1 MSIFGIV
8 VAVILLAVLLV
19 TIVTQFVGS
28 SASAEN
34 PRKGK
39 LTKVEGGKIHWIDE
53 GSGPPVV
60 LIHGLG
66 GNLHNFTYALTDKLT
81 KDFRVVAIDRPGCG
95 WSERDGPDRAAL
107 TVQASMIA
115 EFIQSENLGKPLVV
129 GHSLGGAIAE
139 TLALNHPDYVG
150 ALALLCP
157 ATNDVDKLPD
167 AFKGIDVPYP
177 WLVPVIGHTLAGAM
191 SLLTEKKVFGEIFSP
206 EPIADGFLERG
217 GGILGRRPESF
228 IAAAQDLTMSRA
240 SVTEI
245 LGREADLKLPIGVL
259 YGAADN
265 ILDPVHHGKVF
276 AEKTGGEYAELPDR
290 GHMIPLTAPEECAEF
305 IRKMAAKMPAKA

>member
-1 MSIFGIV
+1 MSIFGII

-19 TIVTQFVGS
+19 IMVTQFVGS
-28 SASAEN
+28 SAAADN

-39 LTKVEGGKIHWIDE
+39 LTKVTGGKIHWVDE
-53 GSGPPVV
+53 GKGPSVV

-66 GNLHNFTYALTDKLT
+66 GNLHNFTYALTEKLAA
-81 KDFRVVAIDRPGCG
+81 DFRVVSLDRPGCG

-107 TVQASMIA
+107 TEQARMIA
-115 EFIQSENLGKPLVV
+115 EFIQAENLGKPLVV

-139 TLALNHPDYVG
+139 TLALNHPDQVG

-157 ATNDVDKLPD
+157 ATSEVDKLPD

-191 SLLTEKKVFGEIFSP
+191 SLLTGKKIFGEIFAP

-228 IAAAQDLTMSRA
+228 IAAAQDLAKSRE
-240 SVTEI
+240 SVNEI
-245 LGREADLKLPIGVL
+245 LGRESELQLPIGVL
-259 YGAADN
+259 FGASDN
-265 ILDPVHHGKVF
+265 ILDPAHHGKTF

-290 GHMIPLTAPEECAEF
+290 GHMIPLTAPEDCAKF
-305 IRKMAAKMPAKA
+305 IRKMAAKVSAKA